1 MSNRIYFDRNRH
13 PGWFLR
19 AESSEGGIYD
29 NTEAIADRTLVEA
42 GLMEIGNFSTG
53 GGYRFSDPLR
63 AAAVLRL
70 AGFEVLPW
78 E

>member
-19 AESSEGGIYD
+19 SESSEGGFYD

-42 GLMEIGNFSTG
+42 GLMKLGDFNR
-53 GGYRFSDPLR
+53 GGYRFKDPLQ

>member
-1 MSNRIYFDRNRH
+1 MSNRIYFDRNTH
-13 PGWFLR
+13 SGWFLR
-19 AESSEGGIYD
+19 EETLGGVSDGSER
-29 NTEAIADRTLVEA
+29 AADKVLADA
-42 GLMEIGNFSTG
+42 GLMKIGNFSTG
-53 GGYRFSDPLR
+53 GYRFKDPLQ